1 MIKEVAPTTKS
12 LTEMAVEI
20 ATAQAGHS
28 KMSAEEIDRFL
39 QVTFE
44 RLRKMKQ
51 LEEGTLEEPAE
62 EQKIPA
68 DPLQSIQRAKVICLE
83 CGREFRQ
90 LTNAHLKSHGLTSR
104 EYKKKWGLPLKQPLA
119 AKNLIA
125 RRRRLAREMNLAD
138 RLRQVREARKKK

>member
-1 MIKEVAPTTKS
+1 MTKS

-51 LEEGTLEEPAE
+51 LEEGTLEEAAE

-104 EYKKKWGLPLKQPLA
+104 EYKKKWGLPLKQALT
-119 AKNLIA
+119 AKNLSA
-125 RRRRLAREMNLAD
+125 RRRRLAREMNLAE
-138 RLRQVREARKKK
+138 RLRQVREARKMK

>member
-1 MIKEVAPTTKS
+1 MAKL

-20 ATAQAGHS
+20 ATAQASHS

-51 LEEGTLEEPAE
+51 LEEGTLHEAAE

-83 CGREFRQ
+83 CGRAFRQ

-104 EYKKKWGLPLKQPLA
+104 EYKKKWGLPLKQALT
-119 AKNLIA
+119 AKNLSA
-125 RRRRLAREMNLAD
+125 RRRRLAKEMNLAE
-138 RLRQVREARKKK
+138 RLRQVREARKTK